1 MTCVTLHSRFTGL
14 SSTNTVPTL
23 AAGAA
28 VRCMAENLSTSRPL
42 LTPHQSMARTRLS
55 VGRFTTNSPLSL
67 IKWWLYRSGRTLMD
81 NIGGWVQI
89 VPVQPTVIRFGLSG
103 LPQLTN
109 TGGSGFSRV
118 DPFHTCRLI
127 AHPP

>member
-1 MTCVTLHSRFTGL
+1 
-14 SSTNTVPTL
+14 
-23 AAGAA
+23 
-28 VRCMAENLSTSRPL
+28 
-42 LTPHQSMARTRLS
+42 MARTRLS

-127 AHPP
+127 ARPP